1 MVPLTYSVKILLV
14 NRYLVQQPFSHSA
27 NALAPLKLYTLIYWG
42 KLTKKVKQYM
52 EFMSRG
58 RGDMP
63 SAPQP
68 ATTAPAPVRGGKGR
82 VRHIDWEARS
92 VRIELFILT
101 LGCALILA
109 VVILWAIFA
118 GNVGYNEGNQVN
130 TSKYQAVFLNG
141 GATSGSVA
149 YTTYFGHVTTL
160 NDKYMVLKDVYYLTT
175 SGTDQNAQPQLTK
188 LGCQQLHS
196 PYDKMVINRN
206 QVAFWENLQDSGKV
220 VQAIKTFVQ
229 QNPNGPNC
237 SQSTNSTS
245 SSSNAQSTGTNS
257 STSNSSTSS
266 STSTSGTH

>member
-1 MVPLTYSVKILLV
+1 
-14 NRYLVQQPFSHSA
+14 
-27 NALAPLKLYTLIYWG
+27 
-42 KLTKKVKQYM
+42 M

-58 RGDMP
+58 RGNV
-63 SAPQP
+63 APQP
-68 ATTAPAPVRGGKGR
+68 SGPAPQGARGR
-82 VRHIDWEARS
+82 SRHIDWETRS

-118 GNVGYNEGNQVN
+118 GNVGYTEGNQVDKG
-130 TSKYQAVFLNG
+130 KYQAVFLNG

-160 NDKYMVLKDVYYLTT
+160 NDKYMILKDVYYLTT
-175 SGTDQNAQPQLTK
+175 DNTSTSSSANPQLTK

-196 PYDKMVINRN
+196 PLDEMVINRN

-220 VQAIKTFVQ
+220 VQAIKQFQQ

-237 SQSTNSTS
+237 NQAS
-245 SSSNAQSTGTNS
+245 
-257 STSNSSTSS
+257 SSTSS
-266 STSTSGTH
+266 NSSAQNSTNTNNNATTNNSTSNKQ